1 MYVKVNKRM
10 SQYGPFKALEL
21 EDGSKVNVSSKS
33 KFYNVFDE
41 SGNYEVQVG
50 TTQKGNATVTGAVK
64 LDDNGSNLSNTA
76 ISKPTYTPAA
86 KLAQNTVISQN
97 LDKKIDF
104 EKDKQKD
111 IMIQCYIGRA
121 IDMLTVNKHEE
132 GFSIKDVAEITSDLI
147 SLHRSLAINADYK
160 SVKHGHGEDILLT
173 NKEQDDMKREEDLE
187 RVPEEKPT
195 TQEDIPF

>member
-41 SGNYEVQVG
+41 SGNYEIQIG
-50 TTQKGNATVTGAVK
+50 TTQKGNATVTAATKLGVNGANSAPAAV
-64 LDDNGSNLSNTA
+64 L
-76 ISKPTYTPAA
+76 KPTYTPAA
-86 KLAQNTVISQN
+86 KLAQNTLNAQN

-104 EKDKQKD
+104 EKEKQKD

-121 IDMLTVNKHEE
+121 IDILTVNKHDT
-132 GFSIKDVAEITSDLI
+132 GFGVEDVAKIANEL
-147 SLHRSLAINADYK
+147 LAAHRSLAMTGDIK
-160 SVKHGHGEDILLT
+160 SGTEH
-173 NKEQDDMKREEDLE
+173 NQDTVFTQSESDDLKREEDLE
-187 RVPEEKPT
+187 RVPEEKPV
-195 TQEDIPF
+195 QEDIPF

>member
-41 SGNYEVQVG
+41 SGNYEIQIG
-50 TTQKGNATVTGAVK
+50 TTQKGNATVTAATKLGVAGANSVP
-64 LDDNGSNLSNTA
+64 A
-76 ISKPTYTPAA
+76 QVSKTTYTPAA
-86 KLAQNTVISQN
+86 KLAQNTLNAQN

-104 EKDKQKD
+104 EKEKQKD

-121 IDMLTVNKHEE
+121 IDILTVNKHDT
-132 GFSIKDVAEITSDLI
+132 GFSVEDVTKIANELLTA
-147 SLHRSLAINADYK
+147 HRSLASLGDNK
-160 SVKHGHGEDILLT
+160 SGARDSEDLVPA
-173 NKEQDDMKREEDLE
+173 KSESDDLKREEDLE

-195 TQEDIPF
+195 QEDIPF

>member
-1 MYVKVNKRM
+1 M

-41 SGNYEVQVG
+41 SGQYEIQIG
-50 TTQKGNATVTGAVK
+50 TTQKGNATVTAATKLGVAGANSAPTQV
-64 LDDNGSNLSNTA
+64 L
-76 ISKPTYTPAA
+76 KPTYTPAA
-86 KLAQNTVISQN
+86 KLAQNTLNAQN

-104 EKDKQKD
+104 EKEKQKD

-121 IDMLTVNKHEE
+121 IDILTVNKHDT
-132 GFSIKDVAEITSDLI
+132 GFSVEDVTKVANELLTA
-147 SLHRSLAINADYK
+147 HRSLASLGDNK
-160 SVKHGHGEDILLT
+160 SGTEH
-173 NKEQDDMKREEDLE
+173 NQDTVFTQSEPNDLKREEDLE

-195 TQEDIPF
+195 QEDIPF

>member
-1 MYVKVNKRM
+1 M

-41 SGNYEVQVG
+41 SGQYEIQIG
-50 TTQKGNATVTGAVK
+50 TTQKGNATVTAATKLGVAGANSAPAQV
-64 LDDNGSNLSNTA
+64 
-76 ISKPTYTPAA
+76 SKTTYTPAA
-86 KLAQNTVISQN
+86 KLAQNTLNAQN

-104 EKDKQKD
+104 EKEKQKD

-121 IDMLTVNKHEE
+121 IDILTVNKHDT
-132 GFSIKDVAEITSDLI
+132 GFSVEDVTKIANELLTA
-147 SLHRSLAINADYK
+147 HRSLASLGDNK
-160 SVKHGHGEDILLT
+160 SGTRDSEDLVSP
-173 NKEQDDMKREEDLE
+173 KSESDDLKREEDLE

-195 TQEDIPF
+195 QEDIPF

>member
-41 SGNYEVQVG
+41 SGQYEIQIG
-50 TTQKGNATVTGAVK
+50 TTQKGNATVTAATKLGVAGANSVPASVLK
-64 LDDNGSNLSNTA
+64 TT
-76 ISKPTYTPAA
+76 PTPAV
-86 KLAQNTVISQN
+86 KLAQNTLNAQN

-104 EKDKQKD
+104 EKEKQKD

-121 IDMLTVNKHEE
+121 IDILTVNKHDT
-132 GFSIKDVAEITSDLI
+132 GFSVEDVTKIANELLTA
-147 SLHRSLAINADYK
+147 HRSLASLGDNK
-160 SVKHGHGEDILLT
+160 SGTRDSEDLVSP
-173 NKEQDDMKREEDLE
+173 KSESDDLKREEDLE

-195 TQEDIPF
+195 QEDIPF